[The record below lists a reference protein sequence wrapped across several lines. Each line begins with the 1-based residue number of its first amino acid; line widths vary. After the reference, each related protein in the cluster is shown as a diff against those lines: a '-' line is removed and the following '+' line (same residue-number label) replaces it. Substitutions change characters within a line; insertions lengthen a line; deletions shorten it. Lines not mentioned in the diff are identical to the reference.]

1 MKTRKQIYSKITLL
15 LSLLLIITIG
25 CERALSEDVVLA
37 TYSPSP
43 DVYIDGFSSGLEYYP
58 YLNSKYEAF
67 SVDTQVKYKGS
78 SSMRFDVPVEGD
90 PAGGYAGAIFRDD
103 NGGRNLTQYD
113 VLTFWAK
120 ATQSAKINDI
130 GFGQD
135 FGENK
140 FEVSSRGLQL
150 TTNWVKYIIPIPD
163 ASRLIQEKGML
174 WYAEGPENGEGY
186 SFWIDEVKFEK
197 LGTISAIEP
206 LILLGDDKVITSFN
220 GVQTTIDGV
229 SATFSFTDQLSQT
242 ISISPAYLNFSSSN
256 TSVAIVD
263 EFGVVTTLNEG
274 TAVITATFNEQQVS
288 GSLTINSL
296 GAFSHAPVPTQ
307 DPANVISLFSDAYT
321 NVPVNYYNGYWAPWQ
336 TTLSD
341 DFTVDGDNILQYTI
355 FNFVGVEF
363 SSPTVDATSMSH
375 FHLDAYIPGP
385 IAPGRQLRVLLVD
398 FGADGA
404 YGGGDD
410 TRHST
415 TFTAPTLVSQNWI
428 SIDLPFSS
436 LTGLDS
442 RSNLAQLILEGGDG
456 SKIFIDNLYF
466 YN

>member
-1 MKTRKQIYSKITLL
+1 MKTKKQFYSKITFL

-43 DVYIDGFSSGLEYYP
+43 DVYIDGFSTGLEYYP

-67 SVDTQVKYKGS
+67 SVDTEVKYKGS

-90 PAGGYAGAIFRDD
+90 PAGSYAGAIFRDD
-103 NGGRNLTQYD
+103 NGGRNLTEYD

-135 FGENK
+135 FGDNK
-140 FEVSSRGLQL
+140 FQVSKQGLQL
-150 TTNWVKYIIPIPD
+150 TTNWVKYVIPIPD

-174 WYAEGPENGEGY
+174 WYAEGHENGEGY
-186 SFWIDEVKFEK
+186 SFWLDEVKFEK
-197 LGTISAIEP
+197 LGTISEIQP
-206 LILLGDDKVITSFN
+206 SILFGEDKVITSFN
-220 GVQTTIDGV
+220 GVQTTIGGI
-229 SATFSFTDQLSQT
+229 SANFNFTDQINQT
-242 ISISPAYLNFSSSN
+242 ILISPAYLEFASSD
-256 TSVAIVD
+256 TSVATVD
-263 EFGVVTTLNEG
+263 EFGVVTTLNSG
-274 TAVITATFNEQQVS
+274 STVITATFNEVQVS
-288 GSLTINSL
+288 GSLTLNSL
-296 GAFSHAPVPTQ
+296 GAFSHAPIPTQ
-307 DPANVISLFSDAYT
+307 DPANVISIFSDSYT

-341 DFTVDGDNILQYTI
+341 DFTVEGDNVLQYTI
-355 FNFVGVEF
+355 FNFVGMEY
-363 SSPTVDATSMSH
+363 SAPTIDATSMTH
-375 FHLDAYIPGP
+375 FHLDAYISGP
-385 IAPGRQLRVLLVD
+385 IAAGREFRVLLVD
-398 FGADGA
+398 FGADGS

-415 TFTAPTLVSQNWI
+415 TFRAPTLVSQNWI

-436 LTGLDS
+436 LTGLGS
-442 RSNLAQLILEGGDG
+442 RSNMAQLILEGGDG
-456 SKIFIDNLYF
+456 SKIFIDNIYF

>member
-1 MKTRKQIYSKITLL
+1 MKTKKQFYSKITFL

-43 DVYIDGFSSGLEYYP
+43 DVYIDGFSTGLEYYP

-67 SVDTQVKYKGS
+67 SVDTEVKYKGS

-90 PAGGYAGAIFRDD
+90 PAGSYAGAIFRDD
-103 NGGRNLTQYD
+103 NGGRNLTEYD

-135 FGENK
+135 FGDNK
-140 FEVSSRGLQL
+140 FQVSKQGLQL
-150 TTNWVKYIIPIPD
+150 TTNWVKYVIPIPD

-174 WYAEGPENGEGY
+174 WYAEGHENGEGY
-186 SFWIDEVKFEK
+186 SFWLDEVKFEK
-197 LGTISAIEP
+197 LGTISEIQP
-206 LILLGDDKVITSFN
+206 SILFGEDKVITSFN
-220 GVQTTIDGV
+220 GVQTTIGGI
-229 SATFSFTDQLSQT
+229 SANFNFTDQINQT
-242 ISISPAYLNFSSSN
+242 ILISPAYLEFASSD
-256 TSVAIVD
+256 TSVATVD
-263 EFGVVTTLNEG
+263 EFGVVTTLNSG
-274 TAVITATFNEQQVS
+274 STVITATFNEVQVS
-288 GSLTINSL
+288 GSLTLNSL
-296 GAFSHAPVPTQ
+296 GAFSHAPIPTQ
-307 DPANVISLFSDAYT
+307 DPANVISIFSDAYT

-341 DFTVDGDNILQYTI
+341 DFTVEGDNVLQYTI
-355 FNFVGVEF
+355 FNFVGMEY
-363 SSPTVDATSMSH
+363 SAPTIDATSMTH
-375 FHLDAYIPGP
+375 FHLDAYISGP
-385 IAPGRQLRVLLVD
+385 IAAGREFRVLLVD
-398 FGADGA
+398 FGADGS

-415 TFTAPTLVSQNWI
+415 TFRAPTLVSQNWI

-436 LTGLDS
+436 LTGLGS
-442 RSNLAQLILEGGDG
+442 RSNMAQLILEGGDG
-456 SKIFIDNLYF
+456 SKIFIDNIYF

>member
-1 MKTRKQIYSKITLL
+1 MKTKKQFYSKITFL
-15 LSLLLIITIG
+15 LSLLLMITIG

-43 DVYIDGFSSGLEYYP
+43 DVYIDGFSTGLEYYP

-67 SVDTQVKYKGS
+67 SVDTEVKYKGS

-90 PAGGYAGAIFRDD
+90 PAGSYAGAIFRDD
-103 NGGRNLTQYD
+103 NGGRNLTEYD

-135 FGENK
+135 FGDNK
-140 FEVSSRGLQL
+140 FQVSKQGLQL
-150 TTNWVKYIIPIPD
+150 TTNWVKYVIPIPD

-174 WYAEGPENGEGY
+174 WYAEGHENGEGY
-186 SFWIDEVKFEK
+186 SFWLDEVKFEK
-197 LGTISAIEP
+197 LGTISEIQP
-206 LILLGDDKVITSFN
+206 SILFGEDKVITSFN
-220 GVQTTIDGV
+220 GVQTTIGGI
-229 SATFSFTDQLSQT
+229 SANFNFTDQINQT
-242 ISISPAYLNFSSSN
+242 ILISPAYLEFTSSD
-256 TSVAIVD
+256 TSVATVD
-263 EFGVVTTLNEG
+263 EFGVVTTLNSG
-274 TAVITATFNEQQVS
+274 STVITATFNEVQVS
-288 GSLTINSL
+288 GSLTLNSL
-296 GAFSHAPVPTQ
+296 GAFSHAPIPTQ
-307 DPANVISLFSDAYT
+307 DPANVISIFSDSYT

-341 DFTVDGDNILQYTI
+341 DFTVEGDNVLQYTI
-355 FNFVGVEF
+355 FNFVGMEY
-363 SSPTVDATSMSH
+363 SAPTIDATSMTH
-375 FHLDAYIPGP
+375 FHLDAYISGP
-385 IAPGRQLRVLLVD
+385 IAAGREFRVLLVD
-398 FGADGA
+398 FGADGS

-415 TFTAPTLVSQNWI
+415 TFRAPTLVSQNWI

-436 LTGLDS
+436 LTGLGS
-442 RSNLAQLILEGGDG
+442 RSNMAQLILEGGDG
-456 SKIFIDNLYF
+456 SKIFIDNIYF